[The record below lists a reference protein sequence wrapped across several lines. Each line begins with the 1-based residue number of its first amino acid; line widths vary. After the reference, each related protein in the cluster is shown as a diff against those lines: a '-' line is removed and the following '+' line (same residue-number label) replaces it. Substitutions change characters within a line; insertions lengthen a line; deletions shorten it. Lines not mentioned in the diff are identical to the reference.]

1 MADGGNASMN
11 KKRNELKIVV
21 YNVKNR
27 KVEDIVWCA
36 LCNDVKPLFWKDGKL
51 LCFEMRFYPKE
62 SKIFV
67 LDSCVAD
74 MPEYS
79 KTLQVEGI
87 PSVPPTII
95 PVVKASP
102 TAEKILEETLKI
114 LSQS

>member
-62 SKIFV
+62 SK
-67 LDSCVAD
+67 
-74 MPEYS
+74 M
-79 KTLQVEGI
+79 LQVEGI

>member
-1 MADGGNASMN
+1 MN

-36 LCNDVKPLFWKDGKL
+36 LCNDVKPLFWKDGK
-51 LCFEMRFYPKE
+51 
-62 SKIFV
+62 IFV

-74 MPEYS
+74 MPKYS

>member
-1 MADGGNASMN
+1 MSTKVGKNQ
-11 KKRNELKIVV
+11 LKIVV

-27 KVEDIVWCA
+27 PLEDIVWCS

-67 LDSCVAD
+67 LDSCITD
-74 MPEYS
+74 MPKYS
-79 KTLQVEGI
+79 KILQVEGI
-87 PSVPPTII
+87 SGVPPTTI

-102 TAEKILEETLKI
+102 TAEKVLEETLKI
-114 LSQS
+114 LGKNGSA